1 MPYTYSPAQATVGLI
16 AVPATNRVWI
26 VGAGAIGQ
34 LYGYHLH
41 QHAQVSLFARA
52 GRAIDHTL
60 HFYPYQQ
67 QPITWHSQPPVDAL
81 TGDDLLLLCC
91 KSYQTDEAI
100 APFTQKLAD
109 NTPIL
114 LLQNGMGSEESLTH
128 LPNPILK
135 ASVTHGALQT
145 PQGGVKHTGMGAT
158 HIGLVAGE
166 LPATRQTQLTQLL
179 NQALPPVTWDKA
191 ITTSLWRKLIINAAI
206 NPLTALNGVS
216 NGALQHPRYQE
227 TIQQIIQEAISIAQA
242 EGILLA
248 EEALLTTVN
257 EVVNATASNR
267 SSMLQDVLAGRPTEN
282 EYITGYLLRKAA
294 QHQLDAPMNAAL
306 YQQLAQH
313 TQ

>member
-1 MPYTYSPAQATVGLI
+1 M
-16 AVPATNRVWI
+16 PATNRVWV

-41 QHAQVSLFARA
+41 QHAQVSLFGRDGTSLHRA
-52 GRAIDHTL
+52 LA
-60 HFYPYQQ
+60 FYPYQQ
-67 QPITWHSQPPVDAL
+67 PQPTTWYGQPPVDAL

-91 KSYQTDEAI
+91 KSYQTARAI
-100 APFTQKLAD
+100 TPFESKLAD
-109 NTPIL
+109 TTPIL

-158 HIGLVAGE
+158 HIGRVAGE
-166 LPATRQTQLTQLL
+166 LAATRQAQLTQLL
-179 NQALPPVTWDKA
+179 NQALPPAMWDES

-216 NGALQHPRYQE
+216 NGALQHPHYQE
-227 TIQQIIQEAISIAQA
+227 TIQQIIQEAIGIAQA
-242 EGILLA
+242 EGVLLA
-248 EEALLTTVN
+248 EEALLATVN
-257 EVVNATASNR
+257 EVINATASNR

-294 QHQLDAPMNAAL
+294 QHQLDAPMNTAL
-306 YQQLAQH
+306 YQQLVQR